1 MKIELS
7 EEDYEALLET
17 IAFSQQLLFEKC
29 RTKDCPAYESG
40 RHCIYHVKECIEK
53 EWRIEE

>member
-17 IAFSQQLLFEKC
+17 IACLQQLLFEKC
-29 RTKDCPAYESG
+29 GTKDCPDCESG
-40 RHCIYHVKECIEK
+40 KPCIYHVK
-53 EWRIEE
+53 